1 MSRLPLGAGF
11 ACFVTDCYKP
21 MKMLFIAFDTGFP
34 LPAYNCQPLRGFPPG
49 GKLLA
54 KRGDEGQSI
63 NRQLV
68 FNPEKRHFPNRSP
81 CFPLRGKW
89 RAYASR

>member
-1 MSRLPLGAGF
+1 
-11 ACFVTDCYKP
+11 

-68 FNPEKRHFPNRSP
+68 FNPEKRHFPNLPLLSP
-81 CFPLRGKW
+81 SGKV
-89 RAYASR
+89 ASVCEPIEVNLKF